1 MNVFN
6 LQKAAPVLPFKYSVE
21 VLSFNIFHLKWSYE
35 VCNGWQLKIVT
46 LPGTSKSN
54 SQFFKLHSYKNLVLT

>member
-6 LQKAAPVLPFKYSVE
+6 LQKAAPVLAFKYSVE

-35 VCNGWQLKIVT
+35 VCNGWY
-46 LPGTSKSN
+46 
-54 SQFFKLHSYKNLVLT
+54 FKNRHCAWKF